1 MGGSGVIK
9 EEGVVGLKGKKWCHK
24 RGREWCDCRGGIGV
38 GEEERVV

>member
-1 MGGSGVIK
+1 MIK

>member
-24 RGREWCDCRGGIGV
+24 RGKEWCDCRGGIGV